1 MSPQSQSHH
10 QSHPQSH
17 PVVSSQEA
25 ANSQNEPFPVN
36 FFTELGRGPMVM
48 MAKGISAMC
57 QGNEALRGI
66 QQNAAHEASAHHA
79 DIVQKLFEPCAPGDL
94 MAMQT
99 ELLRHNVQSASKYWQ
114 QLAAQMVQTQVAM
127 VRSVGEVFNSEKGMP
142 VQLPQAGSF
151 FNFDPL
157 AWTGSPSSQSSLS
170 SQKSARSESGK
181 NATQH

>member
-1 MSPQSQSHH
+1 MSPQSQPELK
-10 QSHPQSH
+10 QQQQQQQK
-17 PVVSSQEA
+17 PVVYSQVA
-25 ANSQNEPFPVN
+25 ANSQSQPSPVN
-36 FFTELGRGPMVM
+36 FFTELGRGPLVM

-57 QGNEALRGI
+57 QGSAALRGI

-79 DIVQKLFEPCAPGDL
+79 VMAQKLSEPCAPGDL

-127 VRSVGEVFNSEKGMP
+127 VRSVGEIFNSDKGLPM
-142 VQLPQAGSF
+142 QLPQAGSF

-157 AWTGSPSSQSSLS
+157 AWTGGQSTQDTSE
-170 SQKSARSESGK
+170 KSI
-181 NATQH
+181 TQH